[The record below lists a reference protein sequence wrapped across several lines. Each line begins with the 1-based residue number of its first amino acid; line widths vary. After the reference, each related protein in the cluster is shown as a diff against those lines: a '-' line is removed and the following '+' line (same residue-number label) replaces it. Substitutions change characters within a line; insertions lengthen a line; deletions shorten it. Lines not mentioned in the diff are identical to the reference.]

1 MSTAS
6 KKVTADCAC
15 FTASIAPYIDG
26 ELDADHGVDMEA
38 HMIGCPPCAEHVALL
53 RAMRQSLRRT
63 ATRRAPA
70 ELCARVRATMT
81 EERRREVDGGVGPK
95 LLRLRYAVGIAAAA
109 GVAFAMGIQH
119 HMMAREGAVV
129 ADPLASESDKA
140 STTVGFDSLLD
151 ELVERHAQPLPP
163 EITDPDQVPRFDS
176 WLGVRV
182 QRPAFQPLEA
192 SFKGG
197 RLYPVSDRAY
207 AQLRYVM
214 RGDKPVTVYVFNS
227 SVVPMRATRL
237 DRRVVRKNMPLY
249 YGRLRGYSVAA
260 IEERGVG
267 YAFASDL
274 DADESTKM
282 VMAAIPQ

>member
-6 KKVTADCAC
+6 RKADLDCAC
-15 FTASIAPYIDG
+15 FVASITPYVDG

-38 HMIGCPPCAEHVALL
+38 HMIACASCAERVALL

-63 ATRRAPA
+63 ATRQAPA
-70 ELCARVRATMT
+70 DLCARVRATMA
-81 EERRREVDGGVGPK
+81 EEKRAARSEAAGPK
-95 LLRLRYAVGIAAAA
+95 LLQLRYAVGLAAAA

-119 HMMAREGAVV
+119 HMESAGIAPE
-129 ADPLASESDKA
+129 PLANETDRA
-140 STTVGFDSLLD
+140 TTVGFDALLD

-163 EITDPDQVPRFDS
+163 EITDPDQVMRFDP

-182 QRPAFQPLEA
+182 QRPAFKPLEA

-197 RLYPVSDRAY
+197 RLYPVNDRAY
-207 AQLRYVM
+207 AQLRYAL
-214 RGDKPVTVYVFNS
+214 RGDKPVTVYVFNA
-227 SVVPMRATRL
+227 SVVPMRASRL
-237 DRRVVRKNMPLY
+237 DRRVVRKGMPLY

-260 IEERGVG
+260 VEQSGVG

-282 VMAAIPQ
+282 VIAALPQ

>member
-6 KKVTADCAC
+6 KKADTDCAC

-38 HMIGCPPCAEHVALL
+38 HMIVCATCAERVALL

-63 ATRRAPA
+63 ARRRAPA
-70 ELCARVRATMT
+70 DLCARVRATMA
-81 EERRREVDGGVGPK
+81 EENERAAEGGVGPR
-95 LLRLRYAVGIAAAA
+95 LLKLRYAVGLAAAA

-119 HMMAREGAVV
+119 HMAARAEAAGE
-129 ADPLASESDKA
+129 PLASEPDRA
-140 STTVGFDSLLD
+140 ATVGFDALLD

-163 EITDPDQVPRFDS
+163 EVTDPDQVSPRFDP

-182 QRPAFQPLEA
+182 QRPFKPLEA

-197 RLYPVSDRAY
+197 RLYSVNDRAY
-207 AQLRYVM
+207 AQLRYAL
-214 RGDKPVTVYVFNS
+214 RGDKPVTVYVFNAS
-227 SVVPMRATRL
+227 EVPMRASRL
-237 DRRVVRKNMPLY
+237 DRRVVRKNTPLY

-260 IEERGVG
+260 IEQSGVG

-282 VMAAIPQ
+282 VMAALPQ

>member
-6 KKVTADCAC
+6 KKVTTDCAC
-15 FTASIAPYIDG
+15 FNASIGPYIDG

-38 HMIGCPPCAEHVALL
+38 HMIACPPCAEHVALL
-53 RAMRQSLRRT
+53 RAMRLSLRRT
-63 ATRRAPA
+63 ASRRAPA
-70 ELCARVRATMT
+70 DLCSRVRATMA
-81 EERRREVDGGVGPK
+81 EERQRRDEGGVGPK

-119 HMMAREGAVV
+119 MERGGFVA
-129 ADPLASESDKA
+129 ADPLASETDKA

-214 RGDKPVTVYVFNS
+214 RGDRPVTVYVFNS

-274 DADESTKM
+274 DADESAKM